1 MIENLNALSFGH
13 YGRVLKEADLSAL
26 EMLTAAR
33 PTIDIASAA
42 TTEPASA
49 EPTTPA
55 ADTDNDLYSG
65 TLSFAESNNIIYKV
79 TGGSLLLDIIEGQ
92 AVLIVSKSEEMLDSQ
107 MFLLDKRAEI
117 YEGVCLCIYA
127 MFGTCQISVC
137 HGEGVRLSELS
148 PIDDAALL
156 YRENLRLL
164 PAIELKGI
172 NTLFYQEKDP
182 GFYFKGE
189 MHSFWELTYVDKESM
204 ITNVDGVT
212 YSLKKGDVIF
222 YGPGQYHS
230 QMAEHDVAVSFVTVT
245 FDMDIQNPEII
256 QNKVFQI
263 SREQANLL
271 DKVLYEREHSL
282 FFSEDLIFCY
292 LKELIITM
300 IRADRL
306 NISEVS
312 LDSQLRLNIENH
324 VADAA
329 GEFILNN
336 ICSRIAVADIAA
348 AVNVSSSYLSVMFK
362 KRKGMTL
369 IEFVNHHKL
378 ERSRQMIKDGKH
390 NFTEISELLGF
401 NSVHYFSRQFKNKYG
416 LTPTDYERALR

>member
-1 MIENLNALSFGH
+1 LNALSFGH

-42 TTEPASA
+42 TTE
-49 EPTTPA
+49 PA

-204 ITNVDGVT
+204 NTNVDGVT

>member
-1 MIENLNALSFGH
+1 MIENLNALSSGH

-42 TTEPASA
+42 TTEPA
-49 EPTTPA
+49 A
-55 ADTDNDLYSG
+55 APELFRG
-65 TLSFAESNNIIYKV
+65 TLSFAESNNMIYKV

-107 MFLLDKRAEI
+107 MFLLDK
-117 YEGVCLCIYA
+117 
-127 MFGTCQISVC
+127 
-137 HGEGVRLSELS
+137 
-148 PIDDAALL
+148 
-156 YRENLRLL
+156 
-164 PAIELKGI
+164 
-172 NTLFYQEKDP
+172 
-182 GFYFKGE
+182 
-189 MHSFWELTYVDKESM
+189 ESM

-230 QMAEHDVAVSFVTVT
+230 QMAEHDVVVSFVTVT
-245 FDMDIQNPEII
+245 FDMDMQNPEII

-282 FFSEDLIFCY
+282 FFSEDLILCY

-312 LDSQLRLNIENH
+312 LDSLLRLNIENH

>member
-49 EPTTPA
+49 A
-55 ADTDNDLYSG
+55 DNDLYSG

-204 ITNVDGVT
+204 NTNVDGVT

>member
-42 TTEPASA
+42 TTE
-49 EPTTPA
+49 PA

-204 ITNVDGVT
+204 NTNVDGVT

>member
-49 EPTTPA
+49 A
-55 ADTDNDLYSG
+55 DNDLYSG

-282 FFSEDLIFCY
+282 FFSEDLILCY